1 VPNDKKTSIKELRWG
16 GAAQGRGP
24 VIDARLYLEKVGEG
38 KNTNNLKGKKRIGEE
53 T

>member
-1 VPNDKKTSIKELRWG
+1 MRRSCTGTRACNLCFAYIER
-16 GAAQGRGP
+16 RF
-24 VIDARLYLEKVGEG
+24 GEG